1 VVCRREY
8 AFRAEGTTKKRRMSM
23 KKTVIVLLALLLP
36 ASLWAMD
43 IDQGK
48 FELSGKT
55 AFNFSDTTTEVDGAA
70 GDIDQTTWSIEVDGN
85 YYLARNLGLG
95 LIFQYESTEIEVG
108 SIDADAST
116 VFIGPQIIYHFPLS
130 DKVSLFVNGAVGYA
144 ALEVENE
151 DADGWGFKVGG
162 GLKYFLTHSISMN
175 GSVNYQW
182 LTMEADAGGDAD
194 TDGISVGAGLSL
206 YF

>member
-1 VVCRREY
+1 
-8 AFRAEGTTKKRRMSM
+8 M

-43 IDQGK
+43 IDQGR
-48 FELSGKT
+48 FELAGKT
-55 AFNFSDTTTEVDGAA
+55 AFDFSDTTTELDGPQ
-70 GDIDQTTWSIEVDGN
+70 GDIDQTTWSIEFDGN
-85 YYLARNLGLG
+85 YYLVRNLGLG
-95 LIFQYESTEIEVG
+95 LIFSYQDSE
-108 SIDADAST
+108 IDAGGPGGTIDSST
-116 VFIGPQIIYHFPLS
+116 VFIGPQIIYLVPIGE
-130 DKVSLFVNGAVGYA
+130 KTSLFVNGAVGYA
-144 ALEVENE
+144 ALEIEDE

-162 GLKYFLTHSISMN
+162 GLKYFLTNAISIN

-194 TDGISVGAGLSL
+194 TDGVSVGVGLSL

>member
-1 VVCRREY
+1 
-8 AFRAEGTTKKRRMSM
+8 MSM

-43 IDQGK
+43 INQGK

-55 AFNFSDTTTEVDGAA
+55 AFDFSDTTTEVDG
-70 GDIDQTTWSIEVDGN
+70 GPDIDQTTWSIEVDGN
-85 YYLARNLGLG
+85 YYLVKNLGLG
-95 LIFQYESTEIEVG
+95 LIFSYQDSE
-108 SIDADAST
+108 IDAGGPGGTLDSST
-116 VFIGPQIIYHFPLS
+116 VFIGPQLIYHFPIGE
-130 DKVSLFVNGAVGYA
+130 KVSLFVNGAVGYA
-144 ALEVENE
+144 ALEVEDQ

-162 GLKYFLTHSISMN
+162 GLKYFLTNAISLN

-194 TDGISVGAGLSL
+194 TDGVSVGVGLSL